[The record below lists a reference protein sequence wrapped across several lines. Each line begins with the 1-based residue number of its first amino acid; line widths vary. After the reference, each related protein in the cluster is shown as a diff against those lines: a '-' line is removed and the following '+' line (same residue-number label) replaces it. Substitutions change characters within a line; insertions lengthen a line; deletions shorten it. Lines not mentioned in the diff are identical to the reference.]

1 MPYDSPGSLSRQ
13 ESIDLTAAMLQASE
27 FRAGNT
33 ELTEDMLA
41 ETVLPTVGTAVG
53 SPADVTT
60 SASLAP
66 PLGNLAELMRAIAF
80 PNSNVI
86 FNLQQHHPDDEV
98 ARDVSADESDLLL
111 WSLSVYPGWLAV
123 DQAAVALTET
133 APLFLTPGR
142 RCQNGRPVPVNNE
155 DWIQYTADLMEVGE
169 LAYAAS
175 RTRDYDAFFEIS
187 GLLSE
192 ACENCHRVYRDG
204 GGGEGTGANRC

>member
-1 MPYDSPGSLSRQ
+1 MGVPVNWTNFD
-13 ESIDLTAAMLQASE
+13 
-27 FRAGNT
+27 AGT
-33 ELTEDMLA
+33 EMTEAMLA
-41 ETVLPTVGTAVG
+41 ETMLPAVEGTL
-53 SPADVTT
+53 SSTT
-60 SASLAP
+60 AAANGASLPP

-86 FNLQQHHPDDEV
+86 FNIQQHDPDDEV
-98 ARDVSADESDLLL
+98 ARDVSVDESDMVL

-123 DQAAVALTET
+123 DQAAIALTEA
-133 APLFLTPGR
+133 APLLLTPGR
-142 RCQNGRPVPVNNE
+142 RCQNGKPVPVDNE

-175 RTRDYDAFFEIS
+175 KARDREAFFEIS

-192 ACENCHRVYRDG
+192 ACENCHRVYRDV